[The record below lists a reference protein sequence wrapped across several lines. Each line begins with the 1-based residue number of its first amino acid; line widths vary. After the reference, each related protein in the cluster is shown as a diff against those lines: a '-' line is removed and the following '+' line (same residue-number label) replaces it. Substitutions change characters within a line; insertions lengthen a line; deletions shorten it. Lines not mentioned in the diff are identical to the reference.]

1 MAKFDC
7 SATFGAVLRVIK
19 LFLDFGISLTQYFVF
34 TETFI
39 RMSLANYLAKHYLTA
54 DSKSEKRSKKRKRKV
69 GTASGLTIADDD
81 ALGWDRSIGNAD
93 DDAPLEGE
101 ISCSSYFHRRLT
113 LLTSNHQ

>member
-1 MAKFDC
+1 MPRNLAHVQDFACGSPYRLRDLAH
-7 SATFGAVLRVIK
+7 SQHFVL
-19 LFLDFGISLTQYFVF
+19 

-113 LLTSNHQ
+113 LLISNHQ